1 MSSTLIA
8 HSPKFE
14 SQLTTVDHLRALPEP
29 AALGRLHK
37 PVPHAVLV
45 DAIQTELARRNY
57 AVERQ
62 QLALSRNQAALFGV
76 FDLTVPGTNGQPG
89 RGLAFGFRNAI
100 DQQFGI
106 RAVAGTRVF
115 VCDNLAL
122 SGDLIAISR
131 KNTTR
136 LDLGDA
142 VALGIDK
149 FAVQSAA
156 LEIQVARLE
165 HTEIT
170 NGEAKRIVYDLFAA
184 RILPVRL
191 FDDVNRFYFASTNA
205 TPDTEPRTLW
215 GLHNACTRAIRDLTP
230 VRGFHASAALGRAFE
245 MHVGPVPADIDPALV
260 IEAEIE
266 E

>member
-1 MSSTLIA
+1 MRESTLVA

-14 SQLTTVDHLRALPEP
+14 SALTTALALRNLAEP

-37 PVPHAVLV
+37 PVPHSVLV
-45 DAIQTELARRNY
+45 DAIHTELARRSY
-57 AVERQ
+57 SIERE
-62 QLALSRNQAALFGV
+62 QLALSRTGAALFGV
-76 FDLTVPGTNGQPG
+76 LDLKRSDDGPAG
-89 RGLAFGFRNAI
+89 RGIAFGFRNAT

-142 VALGIDK
+142 IALGFDK
-149 FAVQSAA
+149 FAAHSSA

-165 HTEIT
+165 ATT
-170 NGEAKRIVYDLFAA
+170 VTDGEAKRIVYDLFAA

-191 FDDVNRFYFASTNA
+191 FDDVNRFYFEPTPL

-215 GLHNACTRAIRDLTP
+215 GLHNACTRAVRDLTP
-230 VRGFHASAALGRAFE
+230 VRAFHASAALGRAFDMRAE
-245 MHVGPVPADIDPALV
+245 LPVIDVA
-260 IEAEIE
+260 
-266 E
+266 